1 MTGDEHGPGE
11 MQRRDRLASRLQQ
24 RVMRAGLSLP
34 PALVDRLCAY
44 VELLQRWNARMN
56 LTALDDGDHGL
67 DRLVIEPLAAARH
80 VQVAPVR
87 MIDIGSGSGSP
98 AIPLRMALG
107 GGSLLMVEARM
118 RKAAF
123 LREAIRRLEL
133 EGAAVEAVRFENLAA
148 QPRRQGAFDLLT
160 VRGVKTGPQELRQLQ
175 DFVRD
180 GGELLLFKGESGDC
194 APSGLQPPLEARAA
208 FPLVESLGSRVL
220 VLHKKPHRGE

>member
-1 MTGDEHGPGE
+1 
-11 MQRRDRLASRLQQ
+11 
-24 RVMRAGLSLP
+24 MRAGLSLP

-67 DRLVIEPLAAARH
+67 DRLVIEPLAAARR
-80 VQVAPVR
+80 VQVAPLR

-123 LREAIRRLEL
+123 LREAVRRLEL
-133 EGAAVEAVRFENLAA
+133 EDAAVEAVRFEDLAA
-148 QPRRQGAFDLLT
+148 QPRLQGAFDLLT
-160 VRGVKTGPQELRQLQ
+160 LRGVKTGLRELRQLQ
-175 DFVRD
+175 NFVRD
-180 GGELLLFKGESGDC
+180 GGELLLFKSGSGDGV
-194 APSGLQPPLEARAA
+194 PSGMQPPLEPRAA

-220 VLHKKPHRGE
+220 VLGKRRQKSE